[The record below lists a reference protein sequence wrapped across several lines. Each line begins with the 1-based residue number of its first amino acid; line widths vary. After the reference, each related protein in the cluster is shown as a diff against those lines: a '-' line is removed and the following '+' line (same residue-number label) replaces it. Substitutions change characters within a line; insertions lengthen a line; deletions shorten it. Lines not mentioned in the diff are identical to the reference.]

1 MNGNDSNLSNPL
13 AAATTFKTAKDGRD
27 KDARIALGANGRF
40 GSKASV
46 GNGLIGGS
54 FLTTKEPHRDTAR

>member
-27 KDARIALGANGRF
+27 KDARIAFGANDRSA
-40 GSKASV
+40 SKASV

-54 FLTTKEPHRDTAR
+54 FLATKEPRMDTAR